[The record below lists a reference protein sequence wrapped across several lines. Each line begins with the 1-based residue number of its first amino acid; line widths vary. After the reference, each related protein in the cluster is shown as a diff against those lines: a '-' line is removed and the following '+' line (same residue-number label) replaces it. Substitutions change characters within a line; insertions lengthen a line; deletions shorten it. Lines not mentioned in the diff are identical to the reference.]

1 MTKCISYPRKAVC
14 SEVHGLLY
22 YYKCFFV
29 EEHEVQPTRCLCNI
43 KTNFLDVDGAL
54 ENWNNA
60 ILTHRRVLHLPMSIY
75 FALSLQ
81 LFCNRYNK
89 LVSEQFFMWQVTLCV
104 HCLRARNVQW
114 CIVKHSGIICTLYHY
129 LSSFCFQYMGQ
140 RTRIAL
146 VAMYK

>member
-1 MTKCISYPRKAVC
+1 MA
-14 SEVHGLLY
+14 
-22 YYKCFFV
+22 CFITTNIFSSKSKKV
-29 EEHEVQPTRCLCNI
+29 PTCCLCSI

-54 ENWNNA
+54 ENT
-60 ILTHRRVLHLPMSIY
+60 ILMHRRVLHPPMSIY
-75 FALSLQ
+75 IALSLQ